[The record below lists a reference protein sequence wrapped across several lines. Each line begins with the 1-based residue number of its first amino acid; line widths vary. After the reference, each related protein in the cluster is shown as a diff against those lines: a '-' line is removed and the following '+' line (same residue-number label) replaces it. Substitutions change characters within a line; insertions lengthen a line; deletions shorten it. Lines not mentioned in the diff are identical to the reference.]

1 MGNPSLDEFRL
12 WLQAEIADV
21 EELEPSSDRNKRLVQ
36 LEMAL
41 QESMAFSIAW
51 DIRTE
56 ASVNQVI
63 RQKPVRLI
71 SEAPIAEQNQ
81 QMSTETCVSCE
92 CIIEEDLDFCP
103 SCGENR

>member
-21 EELEPSSDRNKRLVQ
+21 EQLEQSSDRNKRLTQ
-36 LEMAL
+36 LEMSL
-41 QESMAFSIAW
+41 QEAMAFSIAW
-51 DIRTE
+51 EIRTE

-71 SEAPIAEQNQ
+71 SEAPTAEQNPLT
-81 QMSTETCVSCE
+81 TEICASCDA
-92 CIIEEDLDFCP
+92 IIEDDLDFCP

>member
-12 WLQAEIADV
+12 WLQAEIADI
-21 EELEPSSDRNKRLVQ
+21 EELEPSKERDKRLIQ

-41 QESMAFSIAW
+41 QESMAFSVAW

-56 ASVNQVI
+56 AAVNPVI
-63 RQKPVRLI
+63 RQKAVRLL
-71 SEAPIAEQNQ
+71 SEAPVES
-81 QMSTETCVSCE
+81 STQGATEICPSCE
-92 CIIEEDLDFCP
+92 SIIEDDLDFCP

>member
-21 EELEPSSDRNKRLVQ
+21 EQLEQSSDRNKRLTQ
-36 LEMAL
+36 LEMSL
-41 QESMAFSIAW
+41 QEAMAFSIAW

-71 SEAPIAEQNQ
+71 SEAPAKELNQ
-81 QMSTETCVSCE
+81 TSTEICAACE
-92 CIIEEDLDFCP
+92 SIIEDDLDFCP